1 MIESGVEF
9 RRLGVVRASKSVLG
23 MRTPRLIWRKEN
35 SVIDREI
42 VEINE
47 IAHVVGNDVEVPRDP
62 LHSSRWQEDRGD
74 GYLEPSAAKL
84 DPGNRCSQH
93 VQYSGYLL
101 SNGLGTEG
109 ISERLQRQKAGS
121 SRNVEL

>member
-1 MIESGVEF
+1 MELVVVIGPILRKGIDTRGALVIESGVEF

-47 IAHVVGNDVEVPRDP
+47 IAHVVGNGR
-62 LHSSRWQEDRGD
+62 
-74 GYLEPSAAKL
+74 
-84 DPGNRCSQH
+84 
-93 VQYSGYLL
+93 
-101 SNGLGTEG
+101 
-109 ISERLQRQKAGS
+109 
-121 SRNVEL
+121 

>member
-9 RRLGVVRASKSVLG
+9 RRLGVLKASKSVTG
-23 MRTPRLIWRKEN
+23 VRTPRLVWRKEN

-62 LHSSRWQEDRGD
+62 LHSSRWQEDKGD
-74 GYLEPSAAKL
+74 GYLESSTSKL
-84 DPGNRCSQH
+84 EPGNQCSQH
-93 VQYSGYLL
+93 VQHSGYLCT
-101 SNGLGTEG
+101 N
-109 ISERLQRQKAGS
+109 QRSGHGGNQ
-121 SRNVEL
+121 